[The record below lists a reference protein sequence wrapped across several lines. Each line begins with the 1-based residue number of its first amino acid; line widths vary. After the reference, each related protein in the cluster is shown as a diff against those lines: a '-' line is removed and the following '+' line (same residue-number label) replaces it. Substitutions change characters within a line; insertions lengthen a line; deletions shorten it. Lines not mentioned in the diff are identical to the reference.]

1 MNGIKILNKKT
12 LTIVTI
18 ISFSIVKHAYS
29 VPNAGSLLNFEEE
42 IKKVNILPVQV
53 PDENELINGVSGLNG
68 ETIEVKGFQFDG
80 QTNGF
85 TNEQLTNVIKDLI
98 GQSLSF
104 DDIQNAAKRI
114 QNFYRNE
121 GYFLAQAFIPEQ
133 EVKEGIVIIYISE
146 GKLDSKEP
154 FEIKNNNLRLKE
166 GVPESY
172 FIEGMKGK

>member
-68 ETIEVKGFQFDG
+68 EKIEVKGFQFDG
-80 QTNGF
+80 KKMDLLMSNLQMLEGF
-85 TNEQLTNVIKDLI
+85 NWKKLI
-98 GQSLSF
+98 F
-104 DDIQNAAKRI
+104 
-114 QNFYRNE
+114 
-121 GYFLAQAFIPEQ
+121 
-133 EVKEGIVIIYISE
+133 
-146 GKLDSKEP
+146 
-154 FEIKNNNLRLKE
+154 
-166 GVPESY
+166 
-172 FIEGMKGK
+172 